1 MRNVICNQRYKP
13 LHRIALYEISDS
25 PVSANQSATYLFV
38 FAPAAIPINKK
49 INTDKI
55 LLLLYI
61 NTITNCSFGMM
72 QYTIIVT

>member
-49 INTDKI
+49 
-55 LLLLYI
+55 
-61 NTITNCSFGMM
+61 
-72 QYTIIVT
+72 